1 MSDLLMY
8 NRYILSKYMHSMIFA
23 AVKYLTFTIQEEKRM
38 KKMISILSVL
48 CLVAM
53 TFTGCGSKEDKVK
66 IASADDLKGLTIAVQ
81 QGTIGNDL
89 ADEIVK
95 SDSATKVSAFTKY
108 IDAITSLKQKKADAV
123 IMDGAP
129 AAYFV
134 EQNTDL
140 MVMEEP
146 MTTEQYAIAIKK
158 GNSEVLNAVN
168 ATLAAMKADGSLEA
182 IILKYQKDASEV
194 KSIDLNESATGGTLT
209 MGTETGFA
217 PYEYKE
223 GDAIYGIDVEIAA
236 AVAKKMNKKLV
247 ITDMDF
253 DALIPALASSKIDMI
268 AAGMTVT
275 DERKQS
281 VDFSDAYID
290 AAQVIVIRKT
300 SLAK

>member
-1 MSDLLMY
+1 
-8 NRYILSKYMHSMIFA
+8 
-23 AVKYLTFTIQEEKRM
+23 
-38 KKMISILSVL
+38 MISILSVL

-66 IASADDLKGLTIAVQ
+66 IAGADDLKGLTIAVQ

-158 GNSEVLNAVN
+158 GNTEVLNAVN
-168 ATLAAMKADGSLEA
+168 TTLAAMKADGSLEA

-223 GDAIYGIDVEIAA
+223 GEAIYGIDVEIAA

-253 DALIPALASSKIDMI
+253 DALIPALASSKIDII